1 MVRFKTHEHCVA
13 TTCNVIREI
22 ISTGGLQQ
30 RRRRVMSV
38 VDVDAVEA
46 AVSARLELKA
56 EKV

>member
-13 TTCNVIREI
+13 TTCNVTRDSM
-22 ISTGGLQQ
+22 STGGLQQ
-30 RRRRVMSV
+30 WRRRVMAI